1 VNSLPP
7 PPIELLDL
15 VSGYQRSK
23 TLFALIEFK
32 LPTLL
37 AQQPL
42 TAAEIADR
50 LGLDPFAADSLL
62 NASVALDLL
71 ARAGPTYR
79 NSPLAEEFLV
89 EGKPTYLGDQ
99 FASYDQTSYPRWAD
113 LTEHL
118 RRWRRGATDQAP
130 PPAADQGPYGMR
142 ARHNQSLL
150 VGHALAQ
157 AYDFSRHHLLLD
169 LGGGTGAM
177 TLGICAQHTR
187 LRSLIYD
194 LPGVAALAAEYIGA
208 SDCAARV
215 EIVAGNFKH
224 DELPAGFDVALLAN
238 LLSVASEA
246 TNRKLFAH
254 IYERLPVGG
263 VIILSGYMLN
273 DDRVSPLIPA
283 LFSLQ
288 DIIWQAPDVE
298 HDVSTY
304 GRWLADA
311 GFIELEHR
319 AYCPPTSLLSGRKG

>member
-1 VNSLPP
+1 MDSLPA

-37 AQQPL
+37 SQRPL
-42 TAAEIADR
+42 TREEIADR

-62 NASVALDLL
+62 NACIALNLL
-71 ARAGPTYR
+71 TRDGATYR
-79 NSPLAEEFLV
+79 NAPISEEFLV

-99 FASYDQTSYPRWAD
+99 FASYDLTSYPRWAE

-118 RRWRRGATDQAP
+118 RQWRRGATDQAQP
-130 PPAADQGPYGMR
+130 PEADQGQYGMR

-157 AYDFSRHHLLLD
+157 AYDFSSHQLMLD

-177 TLGICAQHTR
+177 TLGICAHHAR

-194 LPGVAALAAEYIGA
+194 LPSVAALAAEYIGA
-208 SDCAARV
+208 SACAERV
-215 EIVAGNFKH
+215 EIVAGNFKL
-224 DELPAGFDVALLAN
+224 DELPEGFDVALLAN
-238 LLSVASEA
+238 LLSVASEE
-246 TNRKLFAH
+246 TNRKLFRQ
-254 IYERLPVGG
+254 IYERLPIGG
-263 VIILSGYMLN
+263 SIILSGYILN
-273 DDRVSPLIPA
+273 DDRISPLIPV

-298 HDVSTY
+298 HDVATY
-304 GRWLADA
+304 SRWLADA
-311 GFIELEHR
+311 GFVELEHR
-319 AYCPPTSLLSGRKG
+319 AYCPPTSLLLGRKR